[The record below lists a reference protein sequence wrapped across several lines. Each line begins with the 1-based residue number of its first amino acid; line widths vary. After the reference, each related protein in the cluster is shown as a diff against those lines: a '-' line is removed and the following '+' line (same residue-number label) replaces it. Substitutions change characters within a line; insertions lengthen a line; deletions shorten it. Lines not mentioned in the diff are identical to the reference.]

1 VLAYNRSLRQVAAA
15 APTTRAGVVSEGD
28 YERSQKRGARPQAAG
43 AMTMDQSS
51 VSRDTAAMVG
61 DVLERGSNF
70 TQPRTI
76 VINTKYEG
84 VPTLNLW
91 VGYAMMVVDKQGRR
105 RVELGPKTALLEYD
119 ESLEILELSTGKPKS
134 TERLLRTVYLRVLNN
149 KVSDVCEVET
159 SDHVNVDLKYSMR
172 VNFTGEPTKWFEVE
186 NYVKFLCDHVRSV
199 LKGTIKKVGI
209 EAFYADAVD
218 IVRDTILG
226 KGTPRPGMLFP
237 ENGMHVTDVEVLGVE
252 IGDPRIADLLGAAE
266 LETMQSHITLSRARR
281 NLVVVRE
288 QEAIRQQDAEART
301 ETSTKLAE
309 LETRELQAKLAVVL
323 ASVAAE
329 VKEHEERKAAVVARN
344 AASDVG
350 HHAELARRQ
359 ATAEFNQRVEEQAQ
373 ALRLEAL
380 RAEVEAAVS
389 RFGAA
394 QPGFSEA
401 LLALG
406 SQEALIK
413 IADAMSVQSFVGG
426 KTLTDVV
433 DRVFAGTPLESL
445 AKRLAER
452 AGTNGEARDR

>member
-1 VLAYNRSLRQVAAA
+1 
-15 APTTRAGVVSEGD
+15 
-28 YERSQKRGARPQAAG
+28 
-43 AMTMDQSS
+43 M
-51 VSRDTAAMVG
+51 
-61 DVLERGSNF
+61 
-70 TQPRTI
+70 
-76 VINTKYEG
+76 
-84 VPTLNLW
+84 
-91 VGYAMMVVDKQGRR
+91 
-105 RVELGPKTALLEYD
+105 
-119 ESLEILELSTGKPKS
+119 
-134 TERLLRTVYLRVLNN
+134 
-149 KVSDVCEVET
+149 
-159 SDHVNVDLKYSMR
+159 
-172 VNFTGEPTKWFEVE
+172 
-186 NYVKFLCDHVRSV
+186 LC
-199 LKGTIKKVGI
+199 
-209 EAFYADAVD
+209 
-218 IVRDTILG
+218 
-226 KGTPRPGMLFP
+226 P

-329 VKEHEERKAAVVARN
+329 VKEHEERKAAVIARN

-452 AGTNGEARDR
+452 AGGSNGEARR